1 VNHQQ
6 TRSIFIQEQH
16 PIALALNEYYLKNP
30 YGNRRYKGVTKVLS
44 LTKPQEDV
52 DFLKKWRE
60 SIGEEKAEEILQE
73 SMSIG
78 SSLDAII
85 EKYLIDNNV
94 SYKDFKGEPGLKLFY
109 QMKPI
114 LDKINPIGMQIHM
127 YSDKY
132 KIQGYLDC
140 VGFYKDKLVMIDFK
154 NSRKTKSIENIRD
167 YFLQCTIYILMIY
180 EMTGILIQDIVIMIA
195 RRDSPTPQIE
205 TAKVIDYIKLAKDRL
220 KQYVEMQENIK

>member
-1 VNHQQ
+1 MSQHS
-6 TRSIFIQEQH
+6 RSIFIQENH
-16 PIALALNEYYLKNP
+16 PIAVALNQYYETNP
-30 YGNRRYKGVTKVLS
+30 YVNKYYKGVTKVLS

-52 DFLKKWRE
+52 DSLKKWRE
-60 SIGEEKAEEILQE
+60 SIGEEKTEAILQE

-78 SSLDAII
+78 SSLDSII
-85 EKYLIDNNV
+85 ERYLIDNRINYRD
-94 SYKDFKGEPGLKLFY
+94 YKNEPGVKLFY
-109 QMKPI
+109 QMKPV

-180 EMTGILIQDIVIMIA
+180 EMTDILIQDIVIMIA
-195 RRDSPTPQIE
+195 RRDSPTPQVE
-205 TAKVIDYIKLAKDRL
+205 TAKVIDYIKLAKERL
-220 KQYVEMQENIK
+220 KQYSQLK